1 MTKKT
6 NSLILR
12 YGINMLWKNKT
23 SPVETLTNIIQLNKL
38 IFIWLQKKKLNVL
51 DIDYKLKQIH
61 IFVYSQF
68 FISRRIK
75 FQILKLYK
83 KKLKLNLVMQKF
95 GMTKKQLISML
106 NFNRVKV
113 NEVFKHGNSIFCN
126 ISFLLLKKWLRTL
139 LVINTK
145 ALKNKYK
152 KFEISFFKDN
162 VCLYTFLHSSY
173 KKSQA
178 SVFGKLLLVRKIN
191 GFLKVALISKV
202 LQHTLFLLI
211 KKDMQIKINNI
222 WLNKGVP
229 RVPLFGDFI
238 NQIVFRYNFFTLYL
252 ALVYKNSKLL
262 AEYLSE
268 AIKKDK
274 QHRKILQKCT
284 DAIEKIFFSKL
295 LFLSGLQIRVTGKLG
310 GKMRRSK
317 YHYKL
322 GTVQLQTLKHFVSYS
337 CLPVYTKF
345 GLISIKVW
353 LVQQNES

>member
-1 MTKKT
+1 
-6 NSLILR
+6 
-12 YGINMLWKNKT
+12 MLWKNKT
-23 SPVETLTNIIQLNKL
+23 SPVEILTNIIQLNKL

-75 FQILKLYK
+75 FQIIKMYK
-83 KKLKLNLVMQKF
+83 KKLKLNSVVQKF
-95 GMTKKQLISML
+95 GLTKKQLIAML

-113 NEVFKHGNSIFCN
+113 NEIFKRYKNVFWN

-139 LVINTK
+139 LRVNTK

-152 KFEISFFKDN
+152 KFEIFFFKDN
-162 VCLYTFLHSSY
+162 VCFYTFLHSSY
-173 KKSQA
+173 RRLQA
-178 SVFGKLLLVRKIN
+178 NFFGKLLLIRKMN
-191 GFLKVALISKV
+191 GFLKGALISKV

-211 KKDMQIKINNI
+211 NKDIQIKINNI
-222 WLNKGVP
+222 WLRKGVP
-229 RVPLFGDFI
+229 RLPLFGDSI
-238 NQIVFRYNFFTLYL
+238 KQLVFRYNFFTLYL
-252 ALVYKNSKLL
+252 ALVYKNSKLV
-262 AEYLSE
+262 ADYLSE

-274 QHRKILQKCT
+274 QHRKTLQKCT
-284 DAIEKIFFSKL
+284 DSIEKIFFSKL
-295 LFLSGLQIRVTGKLG
+295 LFLSGMQIRVTGKLG

-353 LVQQNES
+353 LVQQNESKGL